1 MNLRNQYKRLFEG
14 KVRSNDIA
22 LLRENAQAIAY
33 YTKNTEPKVKALA
46 SKLKTAFKQVGA
58 HDVYYDPN
66 VDLAPSAQTP
76 FRLEYATPGPAIVI
90 QWKWELDKIVW
101 PKKVYGMFD
110 EVPEGEFRNAMAK
123 GNDGKM
129 YPVGNLDS
137 AFRKANPRRDYLG
150 IDETFWYWGSID
162 NTQDKQI
169 KFSTTPNK
177 STKTLPGGTKVGP
190 HAGPGSVSIIP
201 IDIYDGMPTAMRT
214 ALEKGREAQ
223 VDPSEEP
230 YQINIKNPGNIKATN
245 IEGGVANVKIET
257 ITMMYWGD
265 YIQVNSSVPEAE
277 GYYNDPKFLTQLKA
291 HALKLKS
298 KPEYKKWIG
307 QVEAHG
313 QHTAADIERAIKQID
328 YTEEGMNTG
337 GDVATEA
344 DL

>member
-14 KVRSNDIA
+14 KVRSNDIV
-22 LLRENAQAIAY
+22 LLRENAQAMAY

-46 SKLKTAFKQVGA
+46 SKLKAALKDRGV

-66 VDLAPSAQTP
+66 VDLAPSEQTP
-76 FRLEYATPGPAIVI
+76 FGKEYATPGPAMVI

-101 PKKVYGMFD
+101 PKKVYGIFD
-110 EVPEGEFRNAMAK
+110 EVPEGEFRRAMAK

-129 YPVGNLDS
+129 YPVGNLDR
-137 AFRKANPRRDYLG
+137 AFREANPGRPYLG
-150 IDETFWYWGSID
+150 VDETYWSWSFIED
-162 NTQDKQI
+162 TQEDQI

-177 STKTLPGGTKVGP
+177 STKTLPGGTKVGT

-201 IDIYDGMPTAMRT
+201 IGIYDGMPDAMRT
-214 ALEKGREAQ
+214 ALQGGGESQA
-223 VDPSEEP
+223 DPSEEP
-230 YQINIKNPGNIKATN
+230 YQINIKNPGNIKATD

-265 YIQVNSSVPEAE
+265 YIQVNASVPDAQD
-277 GYYNDPKFLTQLKA
+277 YYNDPKFLTQLKA

-298 KPEYKKWIG
+298 KPEYKKWVG

-313 QHTAADIERAIKQID
+313 QHTAADIEKAIKQID

>member
-14 KVRSNDIA
+14 RVSSNDFA

-46 SKLKTAFKQVGA
+46 SKLKAALKQVGA
-58 HDVYYDPN
+58 HDVYYAPN
-66 VDLAPSAQTP
+66 VDLAPSEQTP
-76 FRLEYATPGPAIVI
+76 FGLEYATPGPAMVI

-101 PKKVYGMFD
+101 PKNVYGMFD
-110 EVPEGEFRNAMAK
+110 KVPEGDFRDAMAK

-137 AFRKANPRRDYLG
+137 TFRRANPGRKYLG
-150 IDETFWYWGSID
+150 VDETYWSWSSVD
-162 NTQDKQI
+162 DTQERQI

-201 IDIYDGMPTAMRT
+201 IDIYEGMPAAMRP
-214 ALEKGREAQ
+214 GSEAQ
-223 VDPSEEP
+223 ADPSEEP
-230 YQINIKNPGNIKATN
+230 YQVNIKNPGNIKATN

-265 YIQVNSSVPEAE
+265 YIQVNASVPEAE
-277 GYYNDPKFLTQLKA
+277 DYYNDPKFLTQLKA

-298 KPEYKKWIG
+298 KPVYKKWIG

-313 QHTAADIERAIKQID
+313 QHTAADIEKAIKQID